1 MKAFNTAAPLSRL
14 GTGRSGRLTRD
25 VADFGRTAEQVP
37 LNIRPQLFARHA
49 RGSLNSR
56 AAHSW
61 YLAPAGY
68 PLTDRRRTYA
78 QQASKRANATD
89 RSTGFQ
95 DWFLFHG
102 RECKALPN
110 ASQEALPNSL
120 FNESN

>member
-1 MKAFNTAAPLSRL
+1 MEAFNTATPLSRL
-14 GTGRSGRLTRD
+14 MPRYDGRLTCS
-25 VADFGRTAEQVP
+25 VGDFSRTAKQAP
-37 LNIRPQLFARHA
+37 LNIRPQLFARDA

-61 YLAPAGY
+61 YLAPTGY
-68 PLTDRRRTYA
+68 PLGDRRRTYA

-120 FNESN
+120 LNESN